1 MQLIVY
7 TKPNCHFCHM
17 MADLL
22 DHEFINYKE
31 VDITEDKVAEAL
43 LKEHGHKTVPQVYLG
58 TRSLGGYNKVSSMV
72 VNNTLEELLKSAESP
87 LL

>member
-17 MADLL
+17 LTDIL

-31 VDITEDKVAEAL
+31 VDITEDKGAEAL

-72 VNNTLEELLKSAESP
+72 VNNTLEELLEEHTTT
-87 LL
+87 